1 MLKILLVSYGGSD
14 MRLEGKTALITGGNE
29 GIGKA
34 TALMFV
40 KEGASVAIT
49 GRRKEKLDEVVQESG
64 GKIFAIQGDVS
75 NVDDVKNTVDKFIN
89 EFGRI
94 DILFNNAGILEAGT
108 AVTTTVESWDK
119 TIDINVKGMFYM
131 SKEVLPH
138 MQKQGAGV
146 IINNGSVLSHI
157 GCQNAVA
164 YNTSKGAVIQFSK
177 SLAVD
182 HAKEGIRVN
191 TICPGF
197 IKTKMNEDFIGN
209 PPDAQE
215 QLDEIAAQIVP
226 MGHRGVVDDIAYAL
240 VYMAS
245 DESKY
250 MTGASI
256 IVDGGWSCY

>member
-1 MLKILLVSYGGSD
+1 

-40 KEGASVAIT
+40 KEGAKVAIT
-49 GRRKEKLDEVVQESG
+49 GRRKEKLDEVVKESG
-64 GKIFAIQGDVS
+64 GKITALHGDVS
-75 NVDDVKNTVDKFIN
+75 DEKHVKAAVDEFMKK
-89 EFGRI
+89 FGRI
-94 DILFNNAGILEAGT
+94 DILFNNAGILEVGT
-108 AVTTTVESWDK
+108 AVTTSVESWDK
-119 TIDINVKGMFYM
+119 MININVRGMFLM
-131 SKEVLPH
+131 CKHVVPR
-138 MQKQGAGV
+138 MQKQGKGV

-157 GCQNAVA
+157 GCQNAIA
-164 YNTSKGAVIQFSK
+164 YNTTKGAVIQMSR
-177 SLAVD
+177 SLALD

-209 PPDAQE
+209 PPEAQKK
-215 QLDEIAAQIVP
+215 LDEIAAQIVP
-226 MGHRGVVDDIAYAL
+226 MGYRGEPDDIAYAL

-256 IVDGGWSCY
+256 IVDGGWTTG

>member
-1 MLKILLVSYGGSD
+1 

-34 TALMFV
+34 TALMFI
-40 KEGASVAIT
+40 KEGAQVAIT

-64 GKIFAIQGDVS
+64 GKIVALQGDVS
-75 NVDDVKNTVDKFIN
+75 NEKDVKAAVEEFMKK
-89 EFGRI
+89 FGRI
-94 DILFNNAGILEAGT
+94 DILFNNAGILEVGT
-108 AVTTTVESWDK
+108 AVTTSVEAWNKMMDV
-119 TIDINVKGMFYM
+119 NVNGMFLMCKY
-131 SKEVLPH
+131 VIPY
-138 MQKQGAGV
+138 MQKQGHGV
-146 IINNGSVLSHI
+146 IVNNGSVLSHI
-157 GCQNAVA
+157 GCPNAIA
-164 YNTSKGAVIQFSK
+164 YNTTKGAVIQMSR

-209 PPDAQE
+209 PPEAQKK
-215 QLDEIAAQIVP
+215 LDEIAAQIVP
-226 MGHRGVVDDIAYAL
+226 MGYRGEVDDIAYAL

-250 MTGASI
+250 MTGASLV
-256 IVDGGWSCY
+256 VDGGWTCY

>member
-1 MLKILLVSYGGSD
+1 

-29 GIGKA
+29 GIGRA

-40 KEGASVAIT
+40 KEGARVAIT
-49 GRRKEKLDEVVQESG
+49 GRRKDKLDEVVKESG
-64 GKIFAIQGDVS
+64 GKIVAIQGDVS
-75 NVDDVKNTVDKFIN
+75 NEDDVRAAVDEFIKQ
-89 EFGRI
+89 FGRI
-94 DILFNNAGILEAGT
+94 DILFNNAGVLVTGT
-108 AVTTTVESWDK
+108 AVTTSVESWDK
-119 TIDINVKGMFYM
+119 IMDINMKGMFLIT
-131 SKEVLPH
+131 KEVIPH
-138 MQKQGAGV
+138 MQKQGGGV

-157 GCQNAVA
+157 GCQNAIA
-164 YNTSKGAVIQFSK
+164 YNTSKGAVIQFSR

-209 PPDAQE
+209 PPDAQK

-226 MGHRGVVDDIAYAL
+226 MGYRGEVDDIAYAL

-250 MTGASI
+250 MTGASLI
-256 IVDGGWSCY
+256 IDGGWSCY